1 MWKRSISKNGFAGFI
16 SITLLLILGWPS
28 FVAAGH
34 DGMPESLEVDLDVEF
49 CNNTSLMPNAT
60 LPTNQT
66 NQTIENNVSPNN
78 STNTTLPANLTNTSL
93 ANASLSNTTM
103 NITCNLTF
111 SISTDKEL
119 YLNKEAIKYQFHF
132 SAAIDDFE
140 IEYWIE
146 DLNGELVRVKR
157 TTTNANQKSFTPS
170 IDVQEKVFWIKA
182 LFFPSC
188 SAENAS
194 AEKLVIVHNPDAP
207 FGGEEEGGA
216 DSPATKVSASPS
228 SSTQASDEKGGKRKA
243 SIEYDLLYV
252 PAEAL
257 NASEI
262 TTTLQITNHHEAH
275 DFSVW
280 SYVYSGSVSYSGHRE
295 QNKQSFHLDPWAS
308 TVVNLTNMVIANPG
322 EYKIKI
328 KIRKDEQKTTTD
340 LTKILTILQPLQNVL
355 VANDS
360 AAIILN
366 TSEAIAEQGLA
377 VQPAVEAMLN
387 VSRAERTAPTVLYES
402 TTSKIRGIIIYPILA
417 AFALVVIILVWKLG

>member
-1 MWKRSISKNGFAGFI
+1 MMWKRSISKNGFAGFI

-170 IDVQEKVFWIKA
+170 
-182 LFFPSC
+182 
-188 SAENAS
+188 
-194 AEKLVIVHNPDAP
+194 
-207 FGGEEEGGA
+207 
-216 DSPATKVSASPS
+216 
-228 SSTQASDEKGGKRKA
+228 
-243 SIEYDLLYV
+243 
-252 PAEAL
+252 
-257 NASEI
+257 
-262 TTTLQITNHHEAH
+262 
-275 DFSVW
+275 
-280 SYVYSGSVSYSGHRE
+280 
-295 QNKQSFHLDPWAS
+295 
-308 TVVNLTNMVIANPG
+308 
-322 EYKIKI
+322 
-328 KIRKDEQKTTTD
+328 
-340 LTKILTILQPLQNVL
+340 
-355 VANDS
+355 
-360 AAIILN
+360 
-366 TSEAIAEQGLA
+366 
-377 VQPAVEAMLN
+377 
-387 VSRAERTAPTVLYES
+387 
-402 TTSKIRGIIIYPILA
+402 
-417 AFALVVIILVWKLG
+417 